1 MGSRRPP
8 CTELREPDV
17 PDLIPEAPRKA
28 DHAGGG
34 SRAASAPKTQ
44 KDAPQDAPT
53 GSAHLYGPRVHIE
66 SDPWTSSALA
76 KLSSSSC
83 THTELVAVVRAVSA
97 RLATTA
103 FGAELPSS
111 YAETPTRMADK
122 HGESVGTWRGAAL
135 DPAAK
140 IVVIDV
146 IRGGM
151 IPAQAVFELLS
162 LVLPIESL
170 RLDHLNMQ
178 RIAGA
183 DGHVERVDLSGSKVG
198 GSIEG
203 ATLIL
208 PDPMGA
214 TGATMVRALEH
225 LMAEHGQPA
234 RIVMLPLIATPEFL
248 RTVLDF
254 DERVVVYA
262 GRLDRGMSPA
272 DVLEEVP
279 GARWAEESGLDDE
292 DYIVPGAG
300 GVGELLNNSY

>member
-1 MGSRRPP
+1 M
-8 CTELREPDV
+8 
-17 PDLIPEAPRKA
+17 
-28 DHAGGG
+28 
-34 SRAASAPKTQ
+34 
-44 KDAPQDAPT
+44 
-53 GSAHLYGPRVHIE
+53 
-66 SDPWTSSALA
+66 
-76 KLSSSSC
+76 
-83 THTELVAVVRAVSA
+83 
-97 RLATTA
+97 
-103 FGAELPSS
+103 AE
-111 YAETPTRMADK
+111 K
-122 HGESVGTWRGAAL
+122 HGDAIGTWRGEAL
-135 DPAAK
+135 DPRAK

-151 IPAQAVFELLS
+151 IPAQTIFELLT
-162 LVLPIESL
+162 LVMPIESL

-178 RIAGA
+178 RIAGQ
-183 DGHVERVDLSGSKVG
+183 DGHVARVDLSGSKVG

-225 LMAEHGQPA
+225 LIAEHGQPA
-234 RIVMLPLIATPEFL
+234 QIVMLPLIGTPEFL

-254 DERVVVYA
+254 DDRVSVYA

-272 DVLEEVP
+272 GVLGEAP

>member
-1 MGSRRPP
+1 M
-8 CTELREPDV
+8 
-17 PDLIPEAPRKA
+17 PDLIPKPR
-28 DHAGGG
+28 
-34 SRAASAPKTQ
+34 ASAA
-44 KDAPQDAPT
+44 AP
-53 GSAHLYGPRVHIE
+53 GSSGAIGEPAGTTHLYGSRVHIAG
-66 SDPWTSSALA
+66 DPWTASALA
-76 KLSSSSC
+76 KLSAPTC
-83 THTELVAVVRAVSA
+83 THTELVAIVRAVST
-97 RLATTA
+97 RLATAA
-103 FGAELPSS
+103 FAAELPAATTSVR
-111 YAETPTRMADK
+111 TRMADK
-122 HGESVGTWRGAAL
+122 HGAALGTWRGDAL
-135 DPAAK
+135 DPAAMT
-140 IVVIDV
+140 VVIDV

-151 IPAQAVFELLS
+151 IPAQTVFELLT

-178 RIAGA
+178 RVPGE
-183 DGHVERVDLSGSKVG
+183 DGHVERVELSGSKVG

-225 LMAEHGQPA
+225 LFGEYGQPA
-234 RIVMLPLIATPEFL
+234 SIVMLPLIVTPEFL

-254 DERVVVYA
+254 DDRVRVYA
-262 GRLDRGMSPA
+262 GRLDRGMSSQE
-272 DVLEEVP
+272 VLAEVP

>member
-1 MGSRRPP
+1 MPNLSP
-8 CTELREPDV
+8 EPDV
-17 PDLIPEAPRKA
+17 AKRSGGAPEGAS
-28 DHAGGG
+28 HA
-34 SRAASAPKTQ
+34 
-44 KDAPQDAPT
+44 
-53 GSAHLYGPRVHIE
+53 YGDRVHIV
-66 SDPWTSSALA
+66 SDPWTASALA
-76 KLSSSSC
+76 KLSSPDCS
-83 THTELVAVVRAVSA
+83 HTELVAIVRAVSA

-103 FGAELPSS
+103 FAAELPSRPQT
-111 YAETPTRMADK
+111 AQTRMADK
-122 HGESVGTWRGAAL
+122 HGASLGTWRGEAL
-135 DPAAK
+135 DPSGK
-140 IVVIDV
+140 VVVIDV

-151 IPAQAVFELLS
+151 IPAQTIFELLT
-162 LVLPIESL
+162 LVMPIESL

-178 RIAGA
+178 RVAGA

-198 GSIEG
+198 GPIEG

-214 TGATMVRALEH
+214 TGGTMVRALEH
-225 LMAEHGQPA
+225 LIAEYGEPA

-254 DERVVVYA
+254 DERVTVYV
-262 GRLDRGMSPA
+262 GRLDRGMSAPE
-272 DVLEEVP
+272 VLRDVP